1 MTPTIDP
8 SNPDASNPHVD
19 LASAFGETL
28 LDELRERGGA
38 RRKLSPPRAVVPN
51 KWSTPS

>member
-8 SNPDASNPHVD
+8 SNPDASNPHASNPHVD

-28 LDELRERGGA
+28 LDELRERWGVTQKAFAATSG
-38 RRKLSPPRAVVPN
+38 RP
-51 KWSTPS
+51 